1 MAARLTRLTQV
12 LMVLL
17 GILSARLVQLQVVQG
32 ARYARLSDRNRIRK
46 LVLPAPRGRILDR
59 NGVLLADT
67 RPSFTV
73 AVVPTELTDSA
84 LSLLAWL
91 LGIPETDLRQQ
102 LGPVA
107 MFASPVNVKRDASI
121 DEVARVQENS
131 FRLPGVHIR
140 VDPVRN
146 YPGSNSYCHVIG
158 HIGEVS
164 KEELKRDT
172 SLRQLDFIGRAGIE
186 AQYETLLRGRDGS
199 EYVEVDAR
207 GQEVGPLREKRPEPD
222 VPGRD
227 LTMTIDDR
235 IQRLACRLLVP
246 YPRAAIVGME
256 TRTGAIICLVSK
268 PDFNPNIFM
277 APIDASTWD
286 SLISNP
292 SKPFYNRTV
301 TAGYPPGSTMKPV
314 IALGALRQ
322 GQLNR
327 HTRFQ
332 PCTGGYKY
340 GNRTFKC
347 NAAHGSLDLVG
358 AIAQS
363 CNTYFYQAGLRLG
376 LDSLTAYAREVGLG
390 RLTGID
396 MPGERPGNIPSR
408 EWLDKRYGKNKWGA
422 GSVLNFAIGQG
433 EVTATPLQMAVLYAA
448 IGSGGRAVRPY
459 LVARVDS
466 AGQTIRTAAPD
477 VRQLPTRPQDL
488 AVVRLGLERVV
499 EYGTGTGARIG
510 EIRIAGKTGTAQ
522 NPPRPDHAWFVG
534 YAPAD
539 EPEVVFAVLVENAGH
554 GGAVSAP
561 IAGQLIRAYFSPAVE
576 SPSAPDTTASPAE
589 AAPASE
595 PGTRP
600 LRQTPATENREW

>member
-1 MAARLTRLTQV
+1 MAARLNRLSR
-12 LMVLL
+12 VLL
-17 GILSARLVQLQVVQG
+17 LLLGVLALRLFQLQVLQG

-73 AVVPTELTDSA
+73 VVVPTELSDSA
-84 LSLLAWL
+84 LPLLARL
-91 LGIPETDLRQQ
+91 IDLAVADLREE
-102 LGPVA
+102 LEPVA
-107 MFASPVNVKRDASI
+107 MYASPVNVKRDASI
-121 DEVARVQENS
+121 EEVARIEENG

-158 HIGEVS
+158 HIGEVG
-164 KEELKRDT
+164 EEDLKRDT
-172 SLRQLDFIGRAGIE
+172 SLKRLDFIGRAGIE
-186 AQYETLLRGRDGS
+186 AQYESLLRGRNGS

-207 GQEVGPLREKRPEPD
+207 GQEIGPLREKRPEPD

-227 LTMTIDDR
+227 LIMTIDDR
-235 IQRLACRLLVP
+235 IQRLACELLEP

-256 TRTGAIICLVSK
+256 TRTGAVVCLVSK
-268 PDFNPNIFM
+268 PDFDPNIFM
-277 APIDASTWD
+277 APIDPVTWD

-292 SKPFYNRTV
+292 SKPFYNRAT
-301 TAGYPPGSTMKPV
+301 TAAYPPGSTMKPV
-314 IALGALRQ
+314 VALGALRQ
-322 GQLNR
+322 GSLNR
-327 HTRFQ
+327 YTRFQ
-332 PCTGGYKY
+332 SCNGGYRY

-376 LDSLTAYAREVGLG
+376 LDSLTTYAKEVGLG
-390 RLTGID
+390 GLTGID
-396 MPGERPGNIPSR
+396 MPGEKPGNIPTR
-408 EWLDKRYGKNKWGA
+408 QWLDARYGKNKWGA

-433 EVTATPLQMAVLYAA
+433 EVMATPLQMAVLYAA
-448 IGSGGRAVRPY
+448 IGSEGRAVRPY
-459 LVARVDS
+459 LVERVDS
-466 AGQTIRTAAPD
+466 AGRTIHTTLPET
-477 VRQLPTRPQDL
+477 RQLPMRRQDL
-488 AVVRLGLERVV
+488 DIVKLGLERVV

-510 EIRIAGKTGTAQ
+510 EISIAGKTGTAQ

-539 EPEVVFAVLVENAGH
+539 DPEVVFAVLVENAGH
-554 GGAVSAP
+554 GGVVSAP

-576 SPSAPDTTASPAE
+576 SPSEPDTATASPDT
-589 AAPASE
+589 AANGE
-595 PGTRP
+595 
-600 LRQTPATENREW
+600 

>member
-12 LMVLL
+12 LLVLL
-17 GILSARLVQLQVVQG
+17 GVLAARLVQLQVVQG
-32 ARYARLSDRNRIRK
+32 ARYARLSDRNRVRK
-46 LVLPAPRGRILDR
+46 LVLPAPRGRIFDR

-73 AVVPTELTDSA
+73 AVVPTELNDTT
-84 LSLLAWL
+84 LPLLARL
-91 LGIPETDLRQQ
+91 LNTPAIDLQEE
-102 LGPVA
+102 LEPVA

-121 DEVARVQENS
+121 AEVARVEENR

-186 AQYETLLRGRDGS
+186 AQYEALLRGRDGS

-207 GQEVGPLREKRPEPD
+207 GQEIGPLREKRPEPD

-227 LTMTIDDR
+227 LIMTIDDR
-235 IQRLACRLLVP
+235 IQRLACELLKP

-256 TRTGAIICLVSK
+256 TKTGAIVCLVSK
-268 PDFNPNIFM
+268 PDFDPNIFM
-277 APIDASTWD
+277 APIDAATWD

-292 SKPFYNRTV
+292 SKPFYNRTL

-314 IALGALRQ
+314 LALGALRQ
-322 GQLNR
+322 GALAR

-332 PCTGGYKY
+332 SCTGGYRY

-347 NAAHGSLDLVG
+347 NSAHGSLDLVG

-363 CNTYFYQAGLRLG
+363 CNTYFYQVGLRLG

-390 RLTGID
+390 CLTGVD

-408 EWLDKRYGKNKWGA
+408 EWLDRRYGKNKWGA
-422 GSVLNFAIGQG
+422 GSVLNFSIGQG
-433 EVTATPLQMAVLYAA
+433 EVTATPLQMAMLYAA
-448 IGSGGRAVRPY
+448 IGSNGRAVRPY

-466 AGQTIRTAAPD
+466 AGQTIYTALPE
-477 VRQLPTRPQDL
+477 VRQLPMHPQDL
-488 AVVRLGLERVV
+488 DIVKLGLERVV

-510 EIRIAGKTGTAQ
+510 EISIAGKTGTAQ

-534 YAPAD
+534 YAPAGA
-539 EPEVVFAVLVENAGH
+539 PEVVFAVLVENAGH

-561 IAGQLIRAYFSPAVE
+561 IAGELIRAYFSPAVE
-576 SPSAPDTTASPAE
+576 PRPEPDTAESPPE
-589 AAPASE
+589 AAPATGLAPPPSQPE
-595 PGTRP
+595 PEDR
-600 LRQTPATENREW
+600 